1 MTVDINVLETIE
13 AFFHLKKPM
22 GFICISPIIA
32 AKVLGTKSG
41 HPGIELTLG
50 KRRKSEEWPYSDSIE
65 VADNFGNKHVERD
78 IDQVH
83 VDPNYKIVTTPAYMK
98 GTAAPHEVYE
108 GVGKLVA
115 EVLKLTN
122 NK

>member
-41 HPGIELTLG
+41 HPG
-50 KRRKSEEWPYSDSIE
+50 IE